1 MRFQKEHTFRWASG
15 ATESNTIDLSDGYF
29 GTVIVPS
36 GSALIGKTLQFVAVS
51 NGSSGHADT
60 ALLTTPITLAAGAN
74 PISAGNSVE
83 IGPVGRCKLRV
94 NTSVGSASVATLLWK
109 S

>member
-1 MRFQKEHTFRWASG
+1 MRTQKEHTFRWASG
-15 ATESNTIDLSDGYF
+15 ATDSNTIDLSEGYF

-51 NGSSGHADT
+51 NGSSGHAEA

-74 PISAGNSVE
+74 PISASNSAE
-83 IGPVGRCKLRV
+83 IGPVGWCKLRV
-94 NTSVGSASVATLLWK
+94 NTSVGSASTCALLWK